1 MNHSRVEMA
10 TGECIALDV
19 GAQGAAWASS
29 NPAVATVEN
38 GAVTAQ
44 GAGVAVITAT
54 LNGKSASCTVAVDRK
69 IGKISDDG
77 ADKANVNDA
86 VLILRSVTSSGMLS
100 DEQACLADVN
110 GDGAADVNDAI
121 LILRY
126 TAGLV
131 DSLTD

>member
-1 MNHSRVEMA
+1 M
-10 TGECIALDV
+10 
-19 GAQGAAWASS
+19 
-29 NPAVATVEN
+29 
-38 GAVTAQ
+38 TAK

-69 IGKISDDG
+69 IGKISGDG

-86 VLILRSVTSSGMLS
+86 VLILQSISGSAALSEDQML
-100 DEQACLADVN
+100 LADVN
-110 GDGAADVNDAI
+110 GDGSADVNDAI